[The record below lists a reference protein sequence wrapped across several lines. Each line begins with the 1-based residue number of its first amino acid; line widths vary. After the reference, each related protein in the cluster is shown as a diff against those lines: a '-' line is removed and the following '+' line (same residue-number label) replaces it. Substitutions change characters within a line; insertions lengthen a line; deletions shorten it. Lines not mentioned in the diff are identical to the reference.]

1 MIQGVGMLAVAF
13 IVMATVEDRSQHT
26 HDRLDILETELDEIR
41 RQRDRMQRLSAALTE
56 ELDEAAVEAEIVRWQ
71 LAYTEERLAR
81 LRDASETETLLRRLE
96 NPNHPVTASTV
107 SVRPL
112 PPLGTLSYGRELS
125 PPATFVSLDNIT
137 GANPDDPDRALD
149 PATAVLAMLQTH
161 TATDAGSP
169 LGPAWGT
176 GAAPFDL
183 DPLDDVSTPAAL
195 QSAGSQLDRDRAFA
209 VWATIVDEAAAG
221 ECARRSEAA
230 KRRCTSRVQRQLM
243 PWGGRAV
250 ECILSGN
257 ASADY
262 VSEIR
267 LDQLPTHSVPLA
279 SGAVILCDGGLSNL
293 QQAYADRP

>member
-1 MIQGVGMLAVAF
+1 MLAVAF
-13 IVMATVEDRSQHT
+13 IVMATVEDRSQQT
-26 HDRLDILETELDEIR
+26 HDRLNVLETELDEIR

-81 LRDASETETLLRRLE
+81 LRDASETQALLRRLD
-96 NPNHPVTASTV
+96 NPGHPAAQST
-107 SVRPL
+107 SATHPIARGDAL
-112 PPLGTLSYGRELS
+112 PFGRELA
-125 PPATFVSLDNIT
+125 PPATFVSLDSPT
-137 GANPDDPDRALD
+137 GTSPDHPDVRLD

-161 TATDAGSP
+161 TASDAGSP
-169 LGPAWGT
+169 ATPVGGT
-176 GAAPFDL
+176 GAAPIEL
-183 DPLDDVSTPAAL
+183 DPLDEPIALTTL
-195 QSAGSQLDRDRAFA
+195 QSADSQLARDRAFA
-209 VWATIVDEAAAG
+209 VWATIVDEAAEG

-230 KRRCTSRVQRQLM
+230 KRRCMSRVQRQLM

-262 VSEIR
+262 VSDLR

-279 SGAVILCDGGLSNL
+279 TGAVILCDGGLSNL
-293 QQAYADRP
+293 QRAPTSTYQ